1 MQLYDTM
8 LTRHTALVVA
18 SSGGG
23 QTAAISMLRDAQ
35 TTLGYPTALHLL
47 NPKSLSI
54 SELYS
59 FSDPNTTPMEST
71 ERWCIVHDGD
81 ADAHSLESTNALLGN
96 TRVLTL
102 LNRER
107 IFLHK
112 QCSMLFEVGN
122 LNHAS
127 PATVSRCGMVYID
140 PRDLS
145 PDTNFQRWL
154 DSTPELDRENLKQW
168 YGKYIKRL
176 LEYILE
182 GLLDG
187 LPITPEGEAPSEPPR
202 EDGEEA
208 EDAALDRAVP
218 VTGIREDSHLLQA
231 VPQSAISLVA
241 QLCSLSQA
249 LVPSEN
255 IDWAKYEEGA
265 RHMLFIFSMVW
276 SLGGSLLAA
285 SRIKFDAFLKRVVDL
300 NAATAEDVTVGTAH
314 LPGQRLTLS
323 DFSFGIESKTWQ
335 PWETR
340 VSPYEPP
347 PDCLISSSPRSTQWR
362 TPPSSLFSCSSVC
375 LSCSSDHPEQRRQSP
390 FRTTSA
396 PSIRRTWQP

>member
-1 MQLYDTM
+1 MAQLYGTM

-18 SSGGG
+18 SSGSG
-23 QTAAISMLRDAQ
+23 QTAVISMLRDAQ

-187 LPITPEGEAPSEPPR
+187 LPITPG
-202 EDGEEA
+202 
-208 EDAALDRAVP
+208 
-218 VTGIREDSHLLQA
+218 
-231 VPQSAISLVA
+231 
-241 QLCSLSQA
+241 
-249 LVPSEN
+249 
-255 IDWAKYEEGA
+255 GA
-265 RHMLFIFSMVW
+265 FR
-276 SLGGSLLAA
+276 
-285 SRIKFDAFLKRVVDL
+285 
-300 NAATAEDVTVGTAH
+300 ATA
-314 LPGQRLTLS
+314 
-323 DFSFGIESKTWQ
+323 
-335 PWETR
+335 
-340 VSPYEPP
+340 
-347 PDCLISSSPRSTQWR
+347 
-362 TPPSSLFSCSSVC
+362 
-375 LSCSSDHPEQRRQSP
+375 
-390 FRTTSA
+390 
-396 PSIRRTWQP
+396 